1 MKKNLIISLSNSF
14 AGVAKYQ
21 AQNFDYLLKRNIDI
35 LFLDHNPEN
44 TLQFMTTKKNKLKIS
59 YLEKLLALKKNME
72 IFKKNINQVH
82 KKYLNKII
90 FLNNGV
96 YLLFYFSFLLKLK
109 KKGYKILF
117 VNHGSILEYNIKNI
131 LLFFSVGVLSIFVP
145 NRIIYVSNSTKNWWW
160 RFNYFLKFKKD
171 HNSSWP

>member
-1 MKKNLIISLSNSF
+1 
-14 AGVAKYQ
+14 
-21 AQNFDYLLKRNIDI
+21 
-35 LFLDHNPEN
+35 
-44 TLQFMTTKKNKLKIS
+44 MTTKKNKLKIS

-117 VNHGSILEYNIKNI
+117 VNHGSILDYNIKNI
-131 LLFFSVGVLSIFVP
+131 LLFFSFGVLSIFVP
-145 NRIIYVSNSTKNWWW
+145 NRIIYVSNSTKIGGGDLTI
-160 RFNYFLKFKKD
+160 F
-171 HNSSWP
+171 